1 MVWYLLRSTGS
12 FRAAS
17 ARAAASEIG
26 VPLGLAALSCL
37 SAPRLWRWRWR
48 AREEIAGGAP
58 GRLRRLAG
66 APRGAARRALVAR
79 IGLHI
84 GRIDLRIVGDAAGE
98 GGELHR
104 LEEGDQLARI
114 GLVHREIVERH
125 VEIDLV
131 VEQHQ
136 LPRNPRLLG
145 VLDQGLAPLR
155 LLDLAG
161 AEQQLL
167 EVAIFDDQLR
177 RGLDA
182 DAGHARHVVGGIA
195 GQRLHLDHLLRRH
208 AEFLDHFG
216 NADTAILHGV
226 VHRDLVGHEL
236 HQILV
241 GGDDGG
247 GRAALAG
254 EPRIGRDQ
262 IVGLEAALFQ
272 AGQVERAHR
281 LADQRKLRDQ
291 VVRRRRPVRL
301 VVGIEL
307 VAERDLGFVEDDR
320 QMRRPVILG
329 HVAEQLP
336 QHVAEAEHGI
346 DLQPVGLA
354 VQGRQRV
361 IGAENVGG
369 TVDQEDMVALAGCW
383 RGLWRQQ
390 VWRRLWGLISA
401 WPKFRDFCAD

>member
-1 MVWYLLRSTGS
+1 M
-12 FRAAS
+12 
-17 ARAAASEIG
+17 
-26 VPLGLAALSCL
+26 
-37 SAPRLWRWRWR
+37 
-48 AREEIAGGAP
+48 
-58 GRLRRLAG
+58 
-66 APRGAARRALVAR
+66 
-79 IGLHI
+79 
-84 GRIDLRIVGDAAGE
+84 
-98 GGELHR
+98 
-104 LEEGDQLARI
+104 
-114 GLVHREIVERH
+114 HREVVERH
-125 VEIDLV
+125 FEVDLV

-177 RGLDA
+177 GGLDA
-182 DAGHARHVVGGIA
+182 DAGHAGHIVGGIA
-195 GQRLHLDHLLRRH
+195 GQRLHLDDLLRRH

-216 NADTAILHGV
+216 NADAAILHGV

-262 IVGLEAALFQ
+262 IVGLEADLFQ

-291 VVRRRRPVRL
+291 IVRRRRPVRL

-329 HVAEQLP
+329 HVAQQLP

-346 DLQPVGLA
+346 DLQPVGFA
-354 VQGRQRV
+354 VQRRQRV

-369 TVDQEDMVALAGCW
+369 TVDQEHMVALAGFW
-383 RGLWRQQ
+383 RALWR
-390 VWRRLWGLISA
+390 VAGTGFAAALGA
-401 WPKFRDFCAD
+401 DFGMAEI